1 MNFFTASAVRFGPLS
16 IATPLLYLLAGI
28 TGGSIVLI
36 LITKNNRAGRDFS
49 SDIISGFFLFLILS
63 WKLLPVLLSPGEAV
77 SNPMMILYS
86 TGGAGGIILGAVVGI
101 FYLTY
106 RFFNFR
112 KYFAKK
118 ENGEPVPDIILKD
131 LLKPVMV
138 FFIVMGLITSS
149 LFISSALVRKSSIN
163 GTETASQRNGIVP
176 GDIAPGFEL
185 QDVAGNIVNI
195 DNYRGRWIILNFWAT
210 WCPPCRAE
218 IPGLIKFYNSSDKEK
233 IVLLGINAS
242 RTEKPDGN
250 LNSYIED
257 FMQKNGMTFPVL
269 LDIRGSVSSA
279 YGATSIPTTVV
290 ISPRGIVTKIK
301 TGVVDSSWLK
311 SAVAGKQY

>member
-16 IATPLLYLLAGI
+16 IATPLLYLLMGI

-36 LITKNNRAGRDFS
+36 LMTKKNRAVRDFS

-63 WKLLPVLLSPGEAV
+63 WKLLPVLMSPGEAV

-86 TGGAGGIILGAVVGI
+86 TGGVGGIILGTTVGI

-112 KYFAKK
+112 KYFARK

-311 SAVAGKQY
+311 SAVAR